1 MGDCSEENMEP
12 SGVLSLPGA
21 MTGCTNPQV
30 IWVLRGPGA
39 EGFSFEV
46 FPKLVSP
53 EHPAPV

>member
-1 MGDCSEENMEP
+1 MEP